1 MIPRWELP
9 YDKNTFLLTVRK
21 AICPH
26 GKGSY
31 DIYNAYGSWLD
42 WSTDFNTPLTIWLSW
57 RQPICFGVYLGSIT
71 IIVRVNRSINLK
83 EPASIFSE
91 TLAWVISLC
100 IYRVTNGWVMRLGI
114 SLINDVFV
122 EMSRPYKAI
131 QPELQRQQGKSEGF
145 VSCDRPSNLTQI
157 GFKSS
162 IFQPM
167 WPWNLMDDL
176 EKL

>member
-1 MIPRWELP
+1 
-9 YDKNTFLLTVRK
+9 
-21 AICPH
+21 
-26 GKGSY
+26 
-31 DIYNAYGSWLD
+31 
-42 WSTDFNTPLTIWLSW
+42 
-57 RQPICFGVYLGSIT
+57 
-71 IIVRVNRSINLK
+71 
-83 EPASIFSE
+83 
-91 TLAWVISLC
+91 
-100 IYRVTNGWVMRLGI
+100 MRLGI

-131 QPELQRQQGKSEGF
+131 QLELQRQQGKSEGF